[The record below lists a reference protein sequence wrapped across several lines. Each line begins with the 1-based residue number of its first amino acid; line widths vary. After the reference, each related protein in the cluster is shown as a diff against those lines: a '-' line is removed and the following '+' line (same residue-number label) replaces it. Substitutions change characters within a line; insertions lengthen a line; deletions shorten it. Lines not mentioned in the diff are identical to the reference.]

1 MSPQGT
7 PDGGYWGAML
17 RFLILRKLAKEEKKL
32 GASMD
37 YVRHIVRVSLRAFFK
52 FIKVLPLSEYRRK
65 LPADAHYVARL
76 VAARDEDC
84 GSCMQ
89 IEVNLAKRDGVAV
102 SILRSVVDQKPED
115 LPDDLNNVY
124 RFAKG
129 VVEANGEEDV
139 LREDI
144 ERQYGEEGLVE
155 MSLAMAACR
164 VFPIVKRGL
173 GYAKSCEL
181 VELKL

>member
-1 MSPQGT
+1 
-7 PDGGYWGAML
+7 ML
-17 RFLILRKLAKEEKKL
+17 RTIIYRKLASEEKKL

-52 FIKVLPLSEYRRK
+52 FIKVVPLSEYRRK
-65 LPADAHYVARL
+65 LPVDAHFVARL
-76 VAARDEDC
+76 VATRDADC
-84 GSCMQ
+84 GSCLQ
-89 IEVNLAKRDGVAV
+89 IEVNLAKRDGVDTA
-102 SILRSVVDQKPED
+102 ILRALIDQKPHD
-115 LPDDLNNVY
+115 LPDALNRVY

-129 VVEANGEEDV
+129 VVEANGEEDA

-144 ERQYGEEGLVE
+144 KTLYGEEGLVE
-155 MSLAMAACR
+155 LSLAMAACR

-181 VELKL
+181 IEVKL